1 MNDIVWVTYLMVY
14 IAIMIYFVVLGCFML
29 AHRGNPTSTHGELV
43 AKLRLTRTLAVTMF
57 VWALGLFVY
66 LPPMILKYSP
76 EHPIYKILFLVIPM
90 LLMPSVYLVM
100 FAIVQRKVNALIW
113 AGTLGLPFLVLVIWQ
128 MMVPLNDIP
137 AYIGAAL
144 FMVFCILLL
153 VGFSREHCLYIRRI
167 QSEYSETSSRDILW
181 SWVCFSGF
189 AIQGI
194 IFVIYSLL
202 WSPLLEIVYIILLV
216 FIATGLCYCTNKQR
230 TLDLDVVP
238 ETEPAEEMDDKQKSH
253 DLYVVIEERL
263 KSCCEEKLL
272 FLDPNI
278 TLETLSLRLAINR
291 TYLGMYFR
299 SRGLTFY
306 QYINTLRVE
315 YAYQQMQESP
325 RLSIHKVCEMS
336 GFRSQT
342 TFRKAFQEVMGCLP
356 SEVRTVK
363 NNRENN

>member
-14 IAIMIYFVVLGCFML
+14 ITIMIYFVVLGCLML

-57 VWALGLFVY
+57 IWAFGLFIY
-66 LPPMILKYSP
+66 LPPLFFQYPS
-76 EHPIYKILFLVIPM
+76 EHPIYKVLFLVMPM
-90 LLMPSVYLVM
+90 LLMPSIYLVM
-100 FAIVQRKVNALIW
+100 FAIVQRKVNEQNW
-113 AGTLGLPFLVLVIWQ
+113 AGTLGLPFLVLAVWQ
-128 MMVPLNDIP
+128 TIVPLSDIP

-144 FMVFCILLL
+144 CLVSCVYLL

-167 QSEYSETSSRDILW
+167 QSEYSETTSRDILW

-202 WSPLLEIVYIILLV
+202 WSPLLEIIYIILLIV
-216 FIATGLCYCTNKQR
+216 NATSLCYCASRQR

-238 ETEPAEEMDDKQKSH
+238 ETEPAAEMKDKQKSH

-315 YAYQQMQESP
+315 YAYQQMQDSP
-325 RLSIHKVCEMS
+325 HLSIHEVCEMS

-342 TFRKAFQEVMGCLP
+342 TFRKAFQEVLGCLP
-356 SEVRTVK
+356 SEVRALK
-363 NNRENN
+363 N

>member
-1 MNDIVWVTYLMVY
+1 MNDIVWIIYLMVY

-43 AKLRLTRTLAVTMF
+43 AKLHLTRTLAATMF

-76 EHPIYKILFLVIPM
+76 EHPIYKVLFLVIPM
-90 LLMPSVYLVM
+90 LLMPSIYIVM
-100 FAIVQRKVNALIW
+100 FAIVQRKVNELISV
-113 AGTLGLPFLVLVIWQ
+113 GVLGLPFLVLAVWQ
-128 MMVPLNDIP
+128 MIVPLSDIP

-144 FMVFCILLL
+144 FLASCVYLL
-153 VGFSREHCLYIRRI
+153 VGFSREHSLYIRRI

-202 WSPLLEIVYIILLV
+202 WTPLLEIVYNILLV
-216 FIATGLCYCTNKQR
+216 INATSLCYCACKQR

-238 ETEPAEEMDDKQKSH
+238 ETEPEAEMKDKQKSH
-253 DLYVVIEERL
+253 DFYAVIEERL
-263 KSCCEEKLL
+263 KGCCEEKLL

-291 TYLGMYFR
+291 TYLGMYFH
-299 SRGLTFY
+299 SRELTFY

-315 YAYQQMQESP
+315 YAYQLMQDTP
-325 RLSIHKVCEMS
+325 HLSIHKVCEMS

-356 SEVRTVK
+356 SEVRALK
-363 NNRENN
+363 N

>member
-1 MNDIVWVTYLMVY
+1 MNDIVWVIYLMVY
-14 IAIMIYFVVLGCFML
+14 IAIILYFVVLGCFML

-43 AKLRLTRTLAVTMF
+43 AKFRLTRTLSVTMF
-57 VWALGLFVY
+57 IWALGLFVY
-66 LPPMILKYSP
+66 LPPMFFKCPSD
-76 EHPIYKILFLVIPM
+76 HPIYKVLFLVMPM
-90 LLMPSVYLVM
+90 LLMPSIYIVM
-100 FAIVQRKVNALIW
+100 FAIVQRKVNELIW
-113 AGTLGLPFLVLVIWQ
+113 ACSLGLPFLVLAVWQ
-128 MMVPLNDIP
+128 MIIPLSDIP

-144 FMVFCILLL
+144 FLVSCVSLL
-153 VGFSREHCLYIRRI
+153 VGFSREHSLYIRRI
-167 QSEYSETSSRDILW
+167 QSEYSETTSRDILW

-202 WSPLLEIVYIILLV
+202 WSPLLEIVYILLLV
-216 FIATGLCYCTNKQR
+216 FIATCLCYCTCRQR

-238 ETEPAEEMDDKQKSH
+238 EAEPAAEMENKQKSH

-299 SRGLTFY
+299 SRGLSFY

-315 YAYQQMQESP
+315 YAYHQMQDSP
-325 RLSIHKVCEMS
+325 LLSIHKVCEMS

-356 SEVRTVK
+356 SEVRTLK
-363 NNRENN
+363 N